1 VSAPAPDPDL
11 DLDLDGSIRDREP
24 RQRHNLTYP
33 HDHPATITPDRLA
46 QSEARMPKLILAL
59 TVVCLAAAAAA
70 AQEVYVDY
78 DRSGRFSWYTTYAW
92 ADGGETSLEGTNDLL
107 HSKITNA
114 IETNLARGRLV
125 EVDEHPNL
133 YLTYHAG
140 SRRAIK
146 VDPVAFGF
154 GTSGSWVQNPYW
166 GGVGVTTASARTYE
180 QGTLVIDF
188 WEAET
193 NKLVWRGVA
202 IDVFFDDPDKTAKKL
217 DKAIKKM
224 IKKWRK
230 MKPGL

>member
-1 VSAPAPDPDL
+1 MSKHVFAMIIVCFAVVS
-11 DLDLDGSIRDREP
+11 
-24 RQRHNLTYP
+24 
-33 HDHPATITPDRLA
+33 
-46 QSEARMPKLILAL
+46 
-59 TVVCLAAAAAA
+59 AA

-92 ADGGETSLEGTNDLL
+92 ADARGTTLEGTNDLL

-114 IETNLARGRLV
+114 IESHIAKGRLV
-125 EVDEHPNL
+125 RVDDDPQL

-140 SRRAIK
+140 SRQAVK

-154 GTSGSWVQNPYW
+154 GFSGSWVQNPYW

-180 QGTLVIDF
+180 QGTLIVDF

-193 NKLVWRGVA
+193 GKLVWRGVA
-202 IDVFFDDPDKTAKKL
+202 IDVFFDDPEKTSKKL
-217 DKAIKKM
+217 DRAISKM